1 MAEAA
6 TKHSVKTED
15 KKMEATS
22 AVREW
27 RPFEALHRE
36 IDRLFDDFGE
46 GFCVLHSVAPCSI
59 SSRSGDAN

>member
-1 MAEAA
+1 MAETAS
-6 TKHSVKTED
+6 KPPLKTEE
-15 KKMEATS
+15 KKAEPTS

>member
-1 MAEAA
+1 MAEAP
-6 TKHSVKTED
+6 TKLSVKTE
-15 KKMEATS
+15 KTEPTS

-27 RPFEALHRE
+27 RPFEVLHRQ